1 MTIQFPYL
9 FIEAR
14 SYYAIAQL
22 ALSLQYFYFG
32 LLSAGILGC
41 TTVPS
46 LLPTIF
52 LSAL

>member
-22 ALSLQYFYFG
+22 ALSLQYFNFG
-32 LLSAGILGC
+32 LLSAGILGWYHC
-41 TTVPS
+41 
-46 LLPTIF
+46 
-52 LSAL
+52 A